1 MEDWFVPSQ
10 PAGLPPGGRV
20 LAFAPHPDDEVYG
33 CGGALAHYASQG
45 ARVDVVIVTDGAA
58 QVEPA
63 AREAHA
69 QARAAESR
77 AALDRLGVGAVRF
90 WWLPDRGLAAVAD
103 LEARIAGALREHDA
117 DVVLAPSLWEV
128 HPDHRALGAAVLRAA
143 RQAPDDAPWVL
154 LYEIGA
160 AQRPNLLVDITP
172 VWQAKRR
179 AMDCFVSQQQ
189 RQDYARHIEALN
201 VWRTYTL
208 PASVRWAEAY
218 TRLAPAELR
227 AAGSLS
233 DDPQQALLALARD
246 AVLERAAADQESL
259 RAQLQAQGAAMR
271 ASIEDFHRAMAQ
283 RDAAAHALRA
293 ELVSREQSLAR
304 EIGRLSEEIGRRGD
318 EIERLGNDNARL
330 GAENMRLGTEN
341 VRLVA
346 EGTRLS
352 AELATVRH
360 QLAQSQAAEAELQAR
375 LAATE
380 RQAAQLRGFLVDMER
395 STSWRITAPLR
406 WLASRLRRR

>member
-1 MEDWFVPSQ
+1 
-10 PAGLPPGGRV
+10 
-20 LAFAPHPDDEVYG
+20 
-33 CGGALAHYASQG
+33 
-45 ARVDVVIVTDGAA
+45 
-58 QVEPA
+58 
-63 AREAHA
+63 
-69 QARAAESR
+69 
-77 AALDRLGVGAVRF
+77 
-90 WWLPDRGLAAVAD
+90 
-103 LEARIAGALREHDA
+103 
-117 DVVLAPSLWEV
+117 
-128 HPDHRALGAAVLRAA
+128 
-143 RQAPDDAPWVL
+143 
-154 LYEIGA
+154 
-160 AQRPNLLVDITP
+160 
-172 VWQAKRR
+172 
-179 AMDCFVSQQQ
+179 
-189 RQDYARHIEALN
+189 
-201 VWRTYTL
+201 
-208 PASVRWAEAY
+208 
-218 TRLAPAELR
+218 
-227 AAGSLS
+227 
-233 DDPQQALLALARD
+233 
-246 AVLERAAADQESL
+246 
-259 RAQLQAQGAAMR
+259 MR

-318 EIERLGNDNARL
+318 EIERLGNDNARR

-380 RQAAQLRGFLVDMER
+380 RQAVQLRGFLVDMER